1 LSSREPVALVTG
13 CRAGIGR
20 ATALALARAGFK
32 VYAGLRDPATA
43 GPLVAASEGLP
54 IVPLAL
60 DVTVP
65 AERERVVGDISQA
78 EGRLDVLVNN
88 AGVGLDGPLELV
100 SELELCHVLDVNV
113 VGAWGMTR
121 ACLPIMRAN
130 GSGHVV
136 MISSMSGR
144 MAMPGMGAYAASKFA
159 LEGMSEAWRH
169 EVAPFGIQVVLVEP
183 GPYKTDLFA
192 KSMAERAAT
201 TPGPYARFVERFREL
216 QAGVV
221 RTAGDPDEVAAL
233 VVSLVGQARP
243 ALRHPI
249 GPTAQLRVALK
260 RLLPDGA
267 LEALVRLVTRPRGR
281 PKPPPT

>member
-1 LSSREPVALVTG
+1 MSSSHPVALVTG

-20 ATALALARAGFK
+20 ATALALARAGYK

-43 GPLVAASEGLP
+43 GELVAASEGLP
-54 IVPLAL
+54 IVPIAL

-65 AERERVVGDISQA
+65 AERDRVVGDIAQA

-88 AGVGLDGPLELV
+88 AGVALDGPLELV
-100 SELELCHVLDVNV
+100 SELELRHVLDVNV

-130 GSGHVV
+130 ESGHVI

-169 EVAPFGIQVVLVEP
+169 EVAPFGVQVVLVEP
-183 GPYKTDLFA
+183 GPYRTDLFA
-192 KSMAERAAT
+192 RSVAERAVAS
-201 TPGPYARFVERFREL
+201 PGPYERFVARFREL
-216 QAGVV
+216 QAGVL
-221 RTAGDPDEVAAL
+221 RAAGDPEEVAQL
-233 VVSLVGQARP
+233 VVRLVQDPRP

-249 GPTAQLRVALK
+249 GPTTTLRLALK

-267 LEALVRLVTRPRGR
+267 LEALVRLVTSPRR
-281 PKPPPT
+281 RRRE